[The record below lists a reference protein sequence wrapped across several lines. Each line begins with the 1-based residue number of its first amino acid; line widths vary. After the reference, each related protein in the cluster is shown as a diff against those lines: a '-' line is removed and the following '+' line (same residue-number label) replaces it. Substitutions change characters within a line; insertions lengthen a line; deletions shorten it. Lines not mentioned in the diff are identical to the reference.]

1 LILPVDGFFEWKAIK
16 GQKAKQPY
24 AIAMEDGVPLDRGHL
39 GGKEPVSSEWRRLN
53 LRSSPISRSFSTS
66 FKRSQSQ
73 PDQLSEK
80 FLRKLRKICPVES
93 RKIAKKIVK
102 ISVS

>member
-66 FKRSQSQ
+66 FKRSRTYS
-73 PDQLSEK
+73 
-80 FLRKLRKICPVES
+80 
-93 RKIAKKIVK
+93 AKKQLGAAYF
-102 ISVS
+102 SPRGTA